1 MNEERIN
8 ASEQSEMFSL
18 IGRTLKNKVE
28 CYAVGGTALMFLGLK
43 ETTKDVDLLF
53 KKNEDY
59 ENLRKAL
66 HNLGAK
72 ESKTNI
78 INPEKV
84 SSIITLGNARFDLFF
99 EHLIHFRL
107 TESIIARIKESH
119 EFSNLSIKI
128 ISPEDIILFKSMA
141 DRESDRI
148 DVNEI
153 IKKMNINW
161 KMILEEVKEQ
171 KKNSE
176 YFFEAFLYNFLLG
189 LKDSFKTEIPK
200 EFMEKLEKET
210 GKALLEAQKR
220 LSKL

>member
-78 INPEKV
+78 INPEKLCCPHVQSPSLHCICSHGAIV
-84 SSIITLGNARFDLFF
+84 SKADYIFF
-99 EHLIHFRL
+99 GR
-107 TESIIARIKESH
+107 
-119 EFSNLSIKI
+119 
-128 ISPEDIILFKSMA
+128 
-141 DRESDRI
+141 
-148 DVNEI
+148 
-153 IKKMNINW
+153 
-161 KMILEEVKEQ
+161 
-171 KKNSE
+171 
-176 YFFEAFLYNFLLG
+176 
-189 LKDSFKTEIPK
+189 
-200 EFMEKLEKET
+200 
-210 GKALLEAQKR
+210 
-220 LSKL
+220 